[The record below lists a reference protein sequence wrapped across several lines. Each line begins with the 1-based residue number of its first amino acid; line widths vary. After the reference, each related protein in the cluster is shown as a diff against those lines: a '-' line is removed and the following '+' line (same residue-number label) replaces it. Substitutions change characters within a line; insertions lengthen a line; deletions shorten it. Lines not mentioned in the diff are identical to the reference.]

1 MFGAVLFFQG
11 SYFIPPLVRHQLIAS
26 TITLRF
32 GANAGSPG
40 TALVFLSL
48 RG

>member
-1 MFGAVLFFQG
+1 MFGAVLFFQRQL
-11 SYFIPPLVRHQLIAS
+11 FHPPLVRHQLIAS

-32 GANAGSPG
+32 GANAGSLG
-40 TALVFLSL
+40 TALMFLSL